1 MRRVACLLLV
11 LAISDA
17 RDVVRRRGKK
27 IARLPADLSHWEE
40 LAGFGIPESDIPVA
54 KYRSK
59 LTGLTIAVAR
69 AETPIV
75 NGWVTHGSG
84 KPTNLAGRYFCLPTE
99 AHDND
104 GLPHTL
110 EHLIFMGSEDYP
122 YKEVIL
128 ALMLKLHHASRRCWT
143 CWPTAALLRG
153 PMLGLRWTT
162 PATR

>member
-1 MRRVACLLLV
+1 LLV

-75 NGWVTHGSG
+75 NG
-84 KPTNLAGRYFCLPTE
+84 YFCLPTE

-122 YKEVIL
+122 YKEVLDLL
-128 ALMLKLHHASRRCWT
+128 ANRCLASRTNAWTAVDHTCYTVTPTHRLISMSRCT
-143 CWPTAALLRG
+143 LPEPQDSYRSSQSTSTTSSSPT
-153 PMLGLRWTT
+153 
-162 PATR
+162 